1 MTGLPSALYELK
13 SIKGGFE
20 SRHSRVA
27 QSAEAV
33 DLKSIKCGF
42 ESRHGY
48 RIKKKGN
55 TLAISFRGTEQ
66 ERRAST
72 QRRFN
77 KKWVPD
83 QETGCWN
90 WTGALKNKK
99 RGRNCKGNMLNSLN
113 GLVEDA
119 PRVALG
125 IYRPDVS
132 LENIQIIQTCHN
144 SACVNPDHLKTVPA
158 GEGVSRG
165 ESHPNAKL
173 DANTVRRLR
182 KAREYNRGRV
192 SLKDLA
198 EKFNVSRE
206 TIRKVAMGMSS
217 LLPEEVVSEIISSY
231 KPFINVKSILPEGVH
246 VTRPAI
252 DRAVSG
258 ASWRH
263 VHS

>member
-1 MTGLPSALYELK
+1 M
-13 SIKGGFE
+13 
-20 SRHSRVA
+20 
-27 QSAEAV
+27 
-33 DLKSIKCGF
+33 
-42 ESRHGY
+42 
-48 RIKKKGN
+48 
-55 TLAISFRGTEQ
+55 
-66 ERRAST
+66 
-72 QRRFN
+72 
-77 KKWVPD
+77 
-83 QETGCWN
+83 
-90 WTGALKNKK
+90 
-99 RGRNCKGNMLNSLN
+99 
-113 GLVEDA
+113 
-119 PRVALG
+119 
-125 IYRPDVS
+125 
-132 LENIQIIQTCHN
+132 
-144 SACVNPDHLKTVPA
+144 
-158 GEGVSRG
+158 SRG

-217 LLPEEVVSEIISSY
+217 LLPEEVVSEIRSSY